1 MGKKSKKDELKVSE
15 IVEQEAIIEQH
26 CQEQAI
32 NNQNPCE
39 QEEVFDKELL
49 VKSNTLAC
57 FGLHKDV
64 IRAILTKESYTLSEA
79 KNVIQKYIDSFNV

>member
-39 QEEVFDKELL
+39 QEEVFDKEY
-49 VKSNTLAC
+49 NTKEEKKYAKYLKPHFDIAQKQI
-57 FGLHKDV
+57 LIWNDYED
-64 IRAILTKESYTLSEA
+64 LTKQLCEWIKAL
-79 KNVIQKYIDSFNV
+79 F